1 MIWHV
6 SERDARAAPK
16 KVGTRFRRLNG
27 YHVLIL
33 STTGKL
39 LGGSV
44 TTGKRVYMV
53 NLYKRP
59 AQPVAGLATWFPS
72 RGIPA
77 L

>member
-1 MIWHV
+1 MGIH
-6 SERDARAAPK
+6 
-16 KVGTRFRRLNG
+16 F
-27 YHVLIL
+27 LIL
-33 STTGKL
+33 STTGNP
-39 LGGSV
+39 LGGPV

-59 AQPVAGLATWFPS
+59 AQPVAGLATWFPN